1 MERKQNTQ
9 VVLLRRSQVDALQR
23 IRDEESQRSG
33 LGIKP
38 SVHEVAR
45 QLVDKALKE
54 IGR

>member
-1 MERKQNTQ
+1 MDRKQNTQ
-9 VVLLRRSQVDALQR
+9 AVLLRRSLVDALQR

-45 QLVDKALKE
+45 RLMDKALEGSGK
-54 IGR
+54 